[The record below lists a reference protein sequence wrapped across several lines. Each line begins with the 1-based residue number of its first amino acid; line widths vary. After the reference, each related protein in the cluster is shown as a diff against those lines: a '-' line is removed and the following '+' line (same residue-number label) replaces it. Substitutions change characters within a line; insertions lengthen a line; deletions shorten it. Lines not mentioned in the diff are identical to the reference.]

1 MRGPDGRL
9 RGYREERRVVL
20 RRVLLLR
27 APDFRAVVRPLDF
40 RAVERLAVDF
50 RADERLAVDFF
61 AVERFAV
68 ERFAVERLAVE
79 RFAVDFF
86 AVERL
91 AVDFF
96 AVERLAVDFFAVE
109 RLAVERF
116 AVDFFA
122 VERLAVDFFA
132 VDFFAL
138 ERLAVDRFAV
148 DFFALDFFAPVDR
161 VPLERVDDLVLERDE
176 ERVRA
181 GRVFG
186 ASGASGTVGVSSGP
200 GIDHSGGEAASGVS
214 PVMPVPPQSSWV
226 IYDLLGQIACTIP
239 YHLRL

>member
-1 MRGPDGRL
+1 VV
-9 RGYREERRVVL
+9 REE
-20 RRVLLLR
+20 LLR
-27 APDFRAVVRPLDF
+27 AVALRAEVRPVAFRAVD
-40 RAVERLAVDF
+40 RLAVV
-50 RADERLAVDFF
+50 RL
-61 AVERFAV
+61 
-68 ERFAVERLAVE
+68 
-79 RFAVDFF
+79 AVDFF

-109 RLAVERF
+109 RFAVDFFAVERFAVDFFAVERF

-132 VDFFAL
+132 V
-138 ERLAVDRFAV
+138 ERFAV
-148 DFFALDFFAPVDR
+148 DFFAVDFFAVDFFAVERLAVDFFFAPVALDPLLR
-161 VPLERVDDLVLERDE
+161 VDLVLERDE

-181 GRVFG
+181 GTVRG
-186 ASGASGTVGVSSGP
+186 ASGAAGLSSSGP
-200 GIDHSGGEAASGVS
+200 GIVHSAGEAASGVS
-214 PVMPVPPQSSWV
+214 PAMPVPPQSSWV